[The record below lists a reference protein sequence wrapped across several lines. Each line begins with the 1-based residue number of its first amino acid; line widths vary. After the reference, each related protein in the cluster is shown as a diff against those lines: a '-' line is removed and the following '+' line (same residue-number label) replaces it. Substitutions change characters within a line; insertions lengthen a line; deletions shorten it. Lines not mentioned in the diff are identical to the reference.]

1 MNTPAK
7 SAAWSAR
14 IPRVLAPLLLL
25 VGSASANAGWELD
38 SERSSVQFLSV
49 KNAMIAELHHFKSLT
64 GGVNDEGVA
73 QVVIDLDSVETLIPI
88 RNERLRKM
96 LFETIQFPA
105 ATLQVEVPDTLGGLA
120 AGETSQLTLPVAVE
134 FHGKSKSYN
143 AQLQATKL
151 ADGSLEVSVLEPLVI
166 YADDFDL
173 GGGILALKEIAG
185 LTSISTA
192 VPVTARLRFNP
203 EG

>member
-1 MNTPAK
+1 MNTTVK
-7 SAAWSAR
+7 SAAWLALL
-14 IPRVLAPLLLL
+14 PRMLAPFFLLI
-25 VGSASANAGWELD
+25 GSAAATAGWELD

-64 GGVNDEGVA
+64 GGVNDEGAA
-73 QVVIDLDSVETLIPI
+73 QIVIDLDSVETLIPI

-105 ATLQVEVPDTLGGLA
+105 ATLQVDVPDTLTGLA
-120 AGETSQLTLPVAVE
+120 AGETAQLALPVTVE
-134 FHGKSKSYN
+134 FHGKSKSYD

-151 ADGSLEVSVLEPLVI
+151 ADGSLEVSVLEPLVV
-166 YADDFDL
+166 YADDFEL
-173 GGGILALKEIAG
+173 AEGILALKEIAG